1 MFHSENW
8 RLSAYPV
15 REGLPTI
22 AGFDP
27 VIALWD
33 RKRGDRLL
41 PARRDFE
48 LWDLGRWAGWVNFSV
63 MTPDGPVF
71 SLYGSAN
78 AQLFNN
84 ELTGRNLC
92 DFVEPAYRTELLE
105 LFRTVAAG
113 PAIGLVS
120 GQSVMQHVTWLH
132 VQTLVLPLGD
142 DHGTVDRF
150 MHVIEAAAV
159 SNSG

>member
-1 MFHSENW
+1 MTARGKDRVVFHSENW
-8 RLSAYPV
+8 RLSTFPL
-15 REGLPTI
+15 RDGLPDI
-22 AGFDP
+22 PSFASA
-27 VIALWD
+27 IALWD

-63 MTPDGPVF
+63 LTPDGPVF

-92 DFVEPAYRTELLE
+92 DFVEAAYR
-105 LFRTVAAG
+105 A
-113 PAIGLVS
+113 
-120 GQSVMQHVTWLH
+120 
-132 VQTLVLPLGD
+132 
-142 DHGTVDRF
+142 
-150 MHVIEAAAV
+150 
-159 SNSG
+159 